1 MKPYIE
7 IISSTF
13 KGEWLVDILQETK
26 PAITSGHYLYPADQN
41 GSHTQGFFLLDCI
54 VKNKKFVELIVNDIA
69 YWAHNVDPKFN
80 VILAPNQ
87 PSVRILIGELGS
99 RLGKSVAYLEY
110 FHTGR
115 FGNRIVEGE
124 IHKGDR
130 VLICNG
136 VSFQGNCI
144 GNKLPGV
151 AKEYGGEIAG
161 IAVFAKNDTNLLRDL
176 CAQFGRLFY
185 STIKVNIPIYS
196 KDTCP
201 HCKSLTNSSWAE
213 PIPWTEIETRLI
225 VSSL

>member
-7 IISSTF
+7 IVSPTF
-13 KGEWLVDILQETK
+13 KGEWLVDILQEAK
-26 PAITSGHYLYPADQN
+26 PAITSGHYLYPADEN
-41 GSHTQGFFLLDCI
+41 GRHTQGFFLLDRI
-54 VKNKKFVELIVNDIA
+54 ARNKEFVELIVNDMAHWA
-69 YWAHNVDPKFN
+69 YNAGPKFD

-87 PSVRILIGELGS
+87 PGVRILVGELGS
-99 RLGKSVAYLEY
+99 KLDKSVAYLEY

-124 IHKGDR
+124 IRKGDR

-136 VSFQGNCI
+136 ISFQGNCV
-144 GNKLPGV
+144 GGKLPGV

-161 IAVFAKNDTNLLRDL
+161 IAVFAKNNTSLLRDL
-176 CAQFGRLFY
+176 YAQFGRLFY

-201 HCKSLTNSSWAE
+201 YCKSPTNSSGTN
-213 PIPWTEIETRLI
+213 PIPWTELA
-225 VSSL
+225 